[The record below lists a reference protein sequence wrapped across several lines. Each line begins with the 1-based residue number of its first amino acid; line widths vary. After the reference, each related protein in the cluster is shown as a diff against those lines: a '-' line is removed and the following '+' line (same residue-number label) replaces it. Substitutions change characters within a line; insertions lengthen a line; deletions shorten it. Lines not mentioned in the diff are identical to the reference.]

1 MSFLRFDARPP
12 SPSPGSTWWHQQ
24 DGGTQILFYFSPMG
38 QIFSF
43 LMALWYLK
51 CHGNVE
57 AWLYKL
63 GWGSVCVCL
72 LAQIRFEKWLE
83 GDCRFVGKQ
92 CALLFSGS
100 VAFNQ
105 CNAGGCWEKETVA
118 REMEGESE
126 SMISPSACFSS
137 VSCRSSDP
145 FVMLS
150 HGEIW
155 LGSLPSSQN
164 WHGESK
170 GWGLCC
176 SSLWMDHI
184 NSIVTIRSVWPS
196 AEALPI

>member
-1 MSFLRFDARPP
+1 MSFLRLVHHPP
-12 SPSPGSTWWHQQ
+12 VLVPHDDISKMAAPT
-24 DGGTQILFYFSPMG
+24 
-38 QIFSF
+38 SF
-43 LMALWYLK
+43 LFSHRGTNFFLFTGALVFKMSWKRRIFTSLA
-51 CHGNVE
+51 E
-57 AWLYKL
+57 AAF
-63 GWGSVCVCL
+63 VCL

-83 GDCRFVGKQ
+83 CDCRSVGKQ

-164 WHGESK
+164 WHGKSK

-176 SSLWMDHI
+176 SSLWMDH
-184 NSIVTIRSVWPS
+184 NTSIVTIRNVWPS